1 MTTAVQERIE
11 QARQCWPGKDVV
23 EERLRTARRTL
34 ADARHASEDAL
45 AEAVVKV
52 RRRPLAAVGGAAGI
66 GLLVGSVFG
75 FACAYFATRS
85 QKTDR

>member
-11 QARQCWPGKDVV
+11 QACQCWPGKDVV

-34 ADARHASEDAL
+34 ADVRHASEDAL

-52 RRRPLAAVGGAAGI
+52 RRHPLAAVGGAAGI
-66 GLLVGSVFG
+66 GLLAGSVFG